1 MEIPIASQKSSE
13 IDQGTFDMVYLKFLV
28 TNGLIRSTELLH
40 PNTKEYTFYSATH
53 GLFFNRLN
61 SVKKRYF
68 KNFKKER
75 FKWSF
80 VSSLI
85 TMQYNLN

>member
-53 GLFFNRLN
+53 GLFFLIDLILWKKDILKTL
-61 SVKKRYF
+61 KKRDSNGPLYPL
-68 KNFKKER
+68 
-75 FKWSF
+75 WSQCN
-80 VSSLI
+80 
-85 TMQYNLN
+85 TT